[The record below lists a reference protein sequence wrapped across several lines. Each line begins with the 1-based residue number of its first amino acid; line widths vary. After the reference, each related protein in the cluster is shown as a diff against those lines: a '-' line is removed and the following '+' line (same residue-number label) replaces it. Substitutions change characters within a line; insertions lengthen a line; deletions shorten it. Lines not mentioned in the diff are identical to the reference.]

1 MILLVMSHSHIT
13 DEIIINT
20 STRFETEIQ
29 LLADF
34 PAVFFSFVQ
43 QMKIWVQIR
52 WVGQSTIQLQE
63 SQGNKK
69 WQATYKVYLIHTAVA
84 CNIRT
89 RCDMR
94 QGAMWQMTM
103 PRAPPVPTEPRS
115 PEKKLPA
122 LFESTPN
129 IFCYS
134 VLCAIFRYVNY
145 FCNESET

>member
-13 DEIIINT
+13 DEIKINT
-20 STRFETEIQ
+20 STGFETEIQ
-29 LLADF
+29 L
-34 PAVFFSFVQ
+34 P
-43 QMKIWVQIR
+43 
-52 WVGQSTIQLQE
+52 E
-63 SQGNKK
+63 SQGNRK
-69 WQATYKVYLIHTAVA
+69 WQATYKVYLIHTVVA

-115 PEKKLPA
+115 PEKKLPTR
-122 LFESTPN
+122 FESTPN

-134 VLCAIFRYVNY
+134 VLCAICCHANY
-145 FCNESET
+145 FLQRKWDLHSVVTNFCSLLLPWILKCATIMKLQSLS